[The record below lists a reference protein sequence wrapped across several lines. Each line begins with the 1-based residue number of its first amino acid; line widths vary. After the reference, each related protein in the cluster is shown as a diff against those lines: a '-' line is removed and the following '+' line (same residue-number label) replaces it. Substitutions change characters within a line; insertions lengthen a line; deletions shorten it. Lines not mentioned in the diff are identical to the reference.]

1 MKLKLKQ
8 FQVEKIK
15 SKFIKL
21 NICFLFHGVKSTTK
35 TWFAIEKELLNIN
48 LNYYKMSNTLLKVL
62 LSKSVLKNIVSSLNG
77 PCFLISI
84 SSPNIKKIVTRE
96 KLLNV
101 NNLMT
106 FFCLKV
112 NNRIYISNQLRQVHR
127 INYLNNIKKI
137 KDHLH
142 LILLYSF
149 SPFFK
154 KLNLTKD

>member
-62 LSKSVLKNIVSSLNG
+62 LSKSILKNIVSSLNG

-84 SSPNIKKIVTRE
+84 SSPNLKKIVTRE

-142 LILLYSF
+142 LILLNSF